1 MIKLVVDSTCNL
13 PEDMIKKYDIRVA
26 PISIQF
32 NDETFEEGIDIDRSL
47 FYSKI
52 EELGIIP
59 TTAQPTPAWFAKYY
73 RELAEEGHSILVIT
87 ITSKH
92 SGTYDSAIL
101 AKSMVKEAE
110 VEVFDSLTISLGTGF
125 MVLEAARAIEAG
137 QDLPSI
143 ISRLEQIRDRSSL
156 IFTPATLKYLQMSG
170 RVGLLKAALGSL
182 LELKPIITLEDGALA
197 VKENV
202 RTRGNSI
209 ARILELTEEAVG
221 TSEPINLGLFHA
233 NVEAEGQELQKL
245 AQDRFNINEII
256 FADLVPSL
264 AVHGGPGILALAAYQ
279 I

>member
-13 PEDMIKKYDIRVA
+13 SEDLIKKYDIRVA

-32 NDETFEEGIDIDRSL
+32 NDDTYEEDIDIDRKL
-47 FYSKI
+47 FYQKI
-52 EELGIIP
+52 EELGIVP

-73 RELAEEGHSILVIT
+73 RELAEEGHSILAIT

-92 SGTYDSAIL
+92 SGTYDSAVL
-101 AKSMVKEAE
+101 AKSMVKEAK

-137 QDLPSI
+137 DDLPTI
-143 ISRLEQIRDRSSL
+143 ISRLEQIRARSSL

-170 RVGLLKAALGSL
+170 RVGLLKAALGSVL
-182 LELKPIITLEDGALA
+182 DLKPIITLEDGTLA

-202 RTRGNSI
+202 RTRGKAIN
-209 ARILELTEEAVG
+209 RIIELTEEAVG
-221 TSEPINLGLFHA
+221 TNEPINLGVFHA
-233 NVEAEGQELQKL
+233 NAEEEGRELL
-245 AQDRFNINEII
+245 ALVQDHFNINEVI
-256 FADLVPSL
+256 FADLVASL
-264 AVHGGPGILALAAYQ
+264 AVHGGPGILALAAYR

>member
-13 PEDMIKKYDIRVA
+13 PEDIIKKYDIRVA

-32 NDETFEEGIDIDRSL
+32 NDETYEEGLDIDRSL
-47 FYSKI
+47 FYRKI
-52 EELGIIP
+52 EELRIIP

-73 RELAEEGHSILVIT
+73 RELTEEGHSVLVIT

-156 IFTPATLKYLQMSG
+156 VFTPATLKYLQMSG

-182 LELKPIITLEDGALA
+182 LELKPIITLQDGALA
-197 VKENV
+197 VKESV
-202 RTRGNSI
+202 RTRGKSI

-233 NVEAEGQELQKL
+233 NVEAEGQDLLKL
-245 AQDRFNINEII
+245 VKDRFNINEVI
-256 FADLVPSL
+256 FADLVSSL
-264 AVHGGPGILALAAYQ
+264 AVHGGPGILALAAYR